1 LSYATGGVVFL
12 KELGIGTAL
21 TILVGATLIRVVL
34 LPVTMRLAGRANWWA
49 SKSLRRF
56 RIKEAPDPGPEPV
69 LHREYV

>member
-1 LSYATGGVVFL
+1 
-12 KELGIGTAL
+12 
-21 TILVGATLIRVVL
+21 
-34 LPVTMRLAGRANWWA
+34 MRLAGRANWWA